1 MLEDVIANYQL
12 YNPESF
18 KKSKIEHLQLEKPFF
33 SWKTRSKEQ
42 MMLDT
47 HTHVYIHQYI
57 HTHTPK

>member
-1 MLEDVIANYQL
+1 MLEDVIVNYQL